1 MIKCQAAEDPTLW
14 KNFPVRLTPSNWDS
28 FLEMKRL
35 FFLFINAFLDCN
47 SSLCGNIRLAKAECV
62 EVELPACNK
71 IGCEVHPQ
79 KEWPVLNQ
87 IKTFFGTSLKEMTV
101 HLSQCDN
108 LGSGDLQWIRDFA
121 FEGLDDRITI
131 TTCVILTPIDEDEDD
146 WGWDWAPYIFSWGEN
161 TASTSLFNLM
171 RKTIRDKGLGVH
183 ISIWGGSDNK
193 TVSRHI
199 PDLFETLDSL
209 MTENGVF
216 YLQTNVKMIGLKST
230 DHLKQCHGIR
240 LCNLA
245 APEEDEVE
253 ALHQVLAHLA
263 QEPRPTNPSLVY
275 VPKVQLQLFCH
286 SENISDEIMHD
297 M

>member
-14 KNFPVRLTPSNWDS
+14 KNFPVRLTPSNWGS
-28 FLEMKRL
+28 FFEMKRL

-108 LGSGDLQWIRDFA
+108 LGIGDLQWIRDFA
-121 FEGLDDRITI
+121 FKGLDDRITI

-171 RKTIRDKGLGVH
+171 RKTVRDRGQVDIAILG
-183 ISIWGGSDNK
+183 GPDNK

-209 MTENGVF
+209 MTEEGLF
-216 YLQTNVKMIGLKST
+216 FLGTDVKMISLKST
-230 DHLKQCHGIR
+230 DHLKQCSGID
-240 LCNLA
+240 LHNMA

-263 QEPRPTNPSLVY
+263 QEPRPTNPNLVI
-275 VPKVQLQLFCH
+275 VPKFQLQSFCH
-286 SENISDEIMHD
+286 FENISDKVMHD
-297 M
+297 L